1 MQRRSKPRKTQ
12 FNHTMRKLLI
22 PAVAI
27 LALASFTISG
37 CGNKATT
44 PEDRNALEADE
55 SFAEVK
61 IDDLDGNPLYS
72 MKLPDY
78 LTAGDDLNDEASL
91 QYQNIYKEV
100 YVIVIDEPKQD
111 FIDVFMSLDDYD
123 STKSPVENYTEAQME
138 SIEGNMSTVT
148 SKSTVRKT
156 KLGGCDARIADVA
169 GTQEG
174 IDDAMGFTVAF
185 VEGKETLYMIMTWTF
200 EKTKAEYQEDM
211 DKMINSFKE
220 L

>member
-1 MQRRSKPRKTQ
+1 
-12 FNHTMRKLLI
+12 MRKLLI

-44 PEDRNALEADE
+44 PEDRATLQADE
-55 SFAEVK
+55 SFKEVK
-61 IDDLDGNPLYS
+61 IDDIDGNPLYS

-78 LTAGDDLNDEASL
+78 LTEGYELNDEASL
-91 QYQNIYKEV
+91 QYQNEYKEV

-111 FIDVFMSLDDYD
+111 FIDVFMDLGDYD
-123 STKSPVENYTEAQME
+123 STKSAVDNYADAQME

-148 SKSTVRKT
+148 SKSTMRKS
-156 KLGGCDARIADVA
+156 KLSGCDARVCDVA
-169 GTQEG
+169 GTQSG

-200 EKTKAEYQEDM
+200 EKTKADYQDDM

>member
-1 MQRRSKPRKTQ
+1 
-12 FNHTMRKLLI
+12 MRKLLI
-22 PAVAI
+22 PVVAI

-44 PEDRNALEADE
+44 PEDRNALEADD
-55 SFAEVK
+55 SFKEVK

-123 STKSPVENYTEAQME
+123 STKSAVDNYADAQME

-148 SKSTVRKT
+148 SKSTIRKT
-156 KLGGCDARIADVA
+156 KFGKCDARVADVA

-185 VEGKETLYMIMTWTF
+185 VEGKETLYMVMTWTF
-200 EKTKAEYQEDM
+200 EKTKSEYQEDM